1 MKEGRVEFK
10 WQENALVRSQDL
22 EPFYHDCGQFYCLDT
37 KAFAQQEL
45 LFMKTTYPVMMSELE
60 VQDIDNET
68 DWKLAEL
75 KYRLI
80 HEVE

>member
-1 MKEGRVEFK
+1 MKWE
-10 WQENALVRSQDL
+10 ENALKRSQDL
-22 EPFYHDCGQFYCLDT
+22 EKMYHDCGQFYCLNT
-37 KAFAQQEL
+37 QAFAQQEL
-45 LFMKTTYPVMMSELE
+45 LFMKKTCPVILDELE

-80 HEVE
+80 HENDFK